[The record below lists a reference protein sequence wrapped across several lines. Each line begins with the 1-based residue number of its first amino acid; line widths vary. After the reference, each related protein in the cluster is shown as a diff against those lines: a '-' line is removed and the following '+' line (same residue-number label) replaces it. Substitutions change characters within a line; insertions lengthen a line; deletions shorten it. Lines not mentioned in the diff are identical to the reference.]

1 MGAGM
6 ILKNHQLAQQWP
18 WLIRMDTGPNAGKAS
33 WKLLAEPGVT
43 SVVVRLWEYQGV
55 LEEQGVLGHGQ
66 GGAGALSVLEA
77 VAIFYSVLS
86 TTIMQPYL

>member
-18 WLIRMDTGPNAGKAS
+18 WLIRMDTGPNAGKAF

-43 SVVVRLWEYQGV
+43 SVVVRLWEYQG
-55 LEEQGVLGHGQ
+55 GP
-66 GGAGALSVLEA
+66 GGAGSPGTWPGWCWGTQGA
-77 VAIFYSVLS
+77 
-86 TTIMQPYL
+86 